1 MKQVDQPHD
10 KSLPPVRDL
19 TALPNDLAGAIKFSP
34 VSAQEMPLVAALRAG
49 TDPWRG
55 RGENPEQSLQAL
67 AQLQPY
73 VQVSRLQ
80 NHVVGYVTVERDGP
94 VAGAAY
100 MRHIVVKNGLR
111 GKGVGMLFLNQAI
124 RGAKHLHR
132 KTLPPRVEPP
142 NSASASFSHKA
153 AVP

>member
-10 KSLPPVRDL
+10 KSLPPVLDL

-80 NHVVGYVTVERDGP
+80 NHVVGYATGERDGP
-94 VAGAAY
+94 VAGGAH
-100 MRHIVVKNGLR
+100 MRKHLVKN
-111 GKGVGMLFLNQAI
+111 Q
-124 RGAKHLHR
+124 HR
-132 KTLPPRVEPP
+132 PKSLAPPLP
-142 NSASASFSHKA
+142 
-153 AVP
+153 

>member
-100 MRHIVVKNGLR
+100 MRNIAVKTELR
-111 GKGVGMLFLNQAI
+111 RKGIGTLRLNHEI
-124 RGAKHLHR
+124 KGAKDLPR
-132 KTLPPRVEPP
+132 KTLALRDDPTH
-142 NSASASFSHKA
+142 AA
-153 AVP
+153 AVYDCTQS